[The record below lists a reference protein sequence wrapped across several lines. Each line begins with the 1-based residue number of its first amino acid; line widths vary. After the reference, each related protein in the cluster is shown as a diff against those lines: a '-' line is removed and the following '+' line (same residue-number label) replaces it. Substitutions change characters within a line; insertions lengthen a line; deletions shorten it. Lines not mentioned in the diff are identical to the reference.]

1 MNAIVRH
8 NPPHEVGPKMGPAQD
23 KRMTRTR
30 NKLTA
35 RGVGA
40 LSKPGKY
47 SDGGGLYLRI
57 DSDGSSVRRRW
68 IFRFVWRDRKRE
80 MGVGGYPEVS
90 LADARKARDAAER
103 IVQVGGD
110 PIAARDEAY
119 RGQIGKPTFGEIA
132 DALIE
137 AKGPEWRNDK
147 HRAQWKMTL
156 KIYAAPLRSRPIDE
170 IDTDAI
176 VSVLQPIWR
185 SKAETAS
192 RLRGR
197 IETVID
203 AARAKG
209 HISRNEANPARW
221 RGHLDKLLPKRAK
234 LTRGHHAALPYGK
247 MPAFMAQLRTR
258 DAIAAMALEF
268 CILTAARS
276 GEVLGAR
283 WPEVDLDK
291 KLWTVPAARMKAAR
305 EHRVPLSSRASEM
318 LRVLHAT
325 ATGTFVFPGQ
335 KADKPLSGMAMEM
348 LLRRMDMSG
357 VTVHGFRSAFRDWAG
372 NETDFAREL
381 AEAALA
387 HVIGDYAEQAYRRGD
402 ALEKRRK
409 LMDAWG
415 EFCEPA
421 STIDGKSVDETL
433 TVEVG

>member
-1 MNAIVRH
+1 MA
-8 NPPHEVGPKMGPAQD
+8 
-23 KRMTRTR
+23 RTR

-35 RGVGA
+35 RGVAA
-40 LSKPGKY
+40 LSKPGKH

-57 DSDGSSVRRRW
+57 DSDGSLVRRRW
-68 IFRFVWRDRKRE
+68 IFRFVFRDRTRE
-80 MGVGGYPEVS
+80 MGLGGYPEVS
-90 LADARKARDAAER
+90 LGDARKARDAAEKV
-103 IVQVGGD
+103 VQSGQD
-110 PIAARDEAY
+110 PIAARDDAH
-119 RGQIGKPTFGEIA
+119 RAQIAKPTFGEIA

-137 AKGPEWRNDK
+137 AKRSEWRNDK

-156 KIYAAPLRSRPIDE
+156 EIYAAPLRQRPVDE

-176 VSVLQPIWR
+176 LSVLQPIWQ

-203 AARAKG
+203 AARARG
-209 HISRNEANPARW
+209 YIPRNEANPARW

-234 LTRGHHAALPYGK
+234 LTRGHHAALPYDK
-247 MPAFMAQLRTR
+247 MPAFIAQLRAR
-258 DAIAAMALEF
+258 DAITALALEF

-276 GEVLGAR
+276 GEVLGAQ
-283 WPEVDLDK
+283 WTEVDLEK

-305 EHRVPLSSRASEM
+305 EHRVPLSRRANEI
-318 LRVLHAT
+318 LKGLHAT
-325 ATGTFVFPGQ
+325 ATDAFIFPGQ

-348 LLRRMDMSG
+348 LLRRMDMNG
-357 VTVHGFRSAFRDWAG
+357 ITVHGFRSAFRDWAG
-372 NETDFAREL
+372 NDTDFAREL

-387 HVIGDYAEQAYRRGD
+387 HVIGDHAEQAYRRGD

-421 STIDGKSVDETL
+421 STTPEKSVGKPL
-433 TVEVG
+433 IVEG